1 VISLREAFLFF
12 KNCSL
17 YNVLPL
23 PQTLAYQHI
32 NTKYKLIMIFVLPRD
47 LSKNHTSSP
56 KGFDLMMDILL
67 E

>member
-1 VISLREAFLFF
+1 MCCRYR
-12 KNCSL
+12 KRW
-17 YNVLPL
+17 
-23 PQTLAYQHI
+23 HI
-32 NTKYKLIMIFVLPRD
+32 NTLTQKYKLIMIFVLPRD